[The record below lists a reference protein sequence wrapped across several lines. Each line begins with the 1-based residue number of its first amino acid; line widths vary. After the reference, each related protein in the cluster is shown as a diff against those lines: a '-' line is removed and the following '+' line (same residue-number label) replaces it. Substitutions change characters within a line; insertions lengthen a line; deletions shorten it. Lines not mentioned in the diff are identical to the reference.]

1 MTTISNLHA
10 GVRGEYRLVVNT
22 VHGERD
28 TGWFDNLI
36 LDQGLDFLGMDI
48 NSLSYASIGTGTAAP
63 TASQTSL
70 ASHTAFSAAGS
81 GGSTVVNLG
90 APSYAS
96 QHTFSY
102 TFAQGA
108 VVGNMTEVGVGSGNT
123 AGKLFSRALIVDTNG
138 DPVTLTMT
146 SIDQLTLYYRI
157 TIYPPIT
164 DHTGS
169 FDIGGTTYNYTS
181 RLLAAGNFAG
191 SQFTLSPA
199 FSQVYSSQM
208 FGPGVTLAPITATT
222 ISGGTAAASV
232 IHTGGSNTYVTGT
245 HYRTWTL
252 THTPTQSVIVG
263 GISGMVV
270 LSTGQYTSMRFQFIF
285 DKPIPKTNTQTLVLT
300 LRFSWARA

>member
-1 MTTISNLHA
+1 MTTTSSLQA

-22 VHGERD
+22 PQGERD

-48 NSLSYASIGTGTAAP
+48 HPVYYASIGTGTAPPDVA
-63 TASQTSL
+63 QTSL
-70 ASHTAFSAAGS
+70 SAHTAYAAANAS
-81 GGSTVVNLG
+81 GISTFTNLG

-108 VVGNMTEVGVGSGNT
+108 VVGNMTEVGVGAENK

-138 DPVTLTMT
+138 DPVTLTLT

-164 DHTGS
+164 DQTGS
-169 FDIGGTTYNYTS
+169 FDIGGITYNYTS
-181 RLLAAGNFAG
+181 RLLSAGNFAG
-191 SQFTLSPA
+191 SPYTFYGV
-199 FSQVYSSQM
+199 FSKVDNSQM
-208 FGPGVTLAPITATT
+208 FGPGVALAPITATT
-222 ISGGTAAASV
+222 LSGGTAANTV
-232 IHTGGSNTYVTGT
+232 TGSSGPYVTGT
-245 HYRTWTL
+245 RYRTWTL

-270 LSTGQYTSMRFQFIF
+270 LSTGPYDSMRFQFIF

>member
-1 MTTISNLHA
+1 MTTTSSLQA

-22 VHGERD
+22 PQGERD

-48 NSLSYASIGTGTAAP
+48 YTVQYASIGTGTAPPDVA
-63 TASQTSL
+63 QTSL
-70 ASHTAFSAAGS
+70 SAHTAYAAANRS
-81 GGSTVVNLG
+81 GTSTVVNLG

-96 QHTFSY
+96 QHTYSY

-108 VVGNMTEVGVGSGNT
+108 VVGNMTEVGVGTENK

-138 DPVTLTMT
+138 DPVTLTLT

-164 DHTGS
+164 DQTGS
-169 FDIGGTTYNYTS
+169 FDIGGITYNYTS
-181 RLLAAGNFAG
+181 RLLSAGNFAG
-191 SQFTLSPA
+191 SPYVFTSA
-199 FSQVYSSQM
+199 FSQIYQSQM
-208 FGPGVTLAPITATT
+208 FGPGVTLAPMTATT
-222 ISGGTAAASV
+222 LTGGTAANPVYASS
-232 IHTGGSNTYVTGT
+232 GTYVAGPR
-245 HYRTWTL
+245 YRTWIL
-252 THTPTQSVIVG
+252 THTPTESVISG
-263 GISGMVV
+263 GISGMIV
-270 LSTGQYTSMRFQFIF
+270 LSVVPYSVIGFQFIF